1 MSNYKSIPRKSLYQS
16 DRWLINSFLSNDL
29 EINSFV
35 DTDFM
40 SLGDVLRERKESIDP
55 QEFQDTLFNYLGL
68 ENIQSYTGFLVDF
81 KPKVGSEIK
90 SRCKV
95 FKSGDLLYS
104 KLRPTLNK
112 VIVIDEKLSDG
123 ISSTEFLVFEIDKN
137 RIEPILLR
145 FIIASDFVQ
154 EQVNQFIAG
163 AALPRIQTEDF
174 LSIKIPIIE
183 REFQLKLSKYLTEKH
198 DEYLNYF
205 NKLNSYRND
214 LNKSLLNS
222 ILDKKVVENA

>member
-1 MSNYKSIPRKSLYQS
+1 MSNFKIISRKSLYQS
-16 DRWLINSFLSNDL
+16 ERWLINSFLSNDL
-29 EINSFV
+29 EINSFI
-35 DTDFM
+35 DTDFV
-40 SLGDVLRERKESIDP
+40 SLGNVLKERKESIDP
-55 QEFQDTLFNYLGL
+55 QEFKETSFNYLGL

-81 KPKVGSEIK
+81 KPKDGGEIK

-112 VIVIDEKLSDG
+112 VIVIDESLSTG
-123 ISSTEFLVFEIDKN
+123 ICSTEFLVFEIDTNKV
-137 RIEPILLR
+137 EPILLR

-154 EQVNQFIAG
+154 EQVSQFIAG

-174 LSIKIPIIE
+174 LSIKIPDIE
-183 REFQLKLSKYLTEKH
+183 SKFQKKLAKYLTDKH
-198 DEYLNYF
+198 HEYLNYF

-222 ILDKKVVENA
+222 ILNKKIVENT